1 MLHARKVNE
10 EDPQRCVDPDGVRI
24 WRYATPSRNSPVYAL
39 GYPASAMRAVLA
51 AVHAA
56 RGTRVLH
63 SNFPL
68 QGVPLAFGRL
78 PYVHTFHA
86 PVHRELIPEHQGRY
100 LLPSSLAAAA
110 AGLVR
115 ACDSASVRRASSL
128 VVLSEFMRGEAMA
141 LGARAERISLI
152 PGGIDTVRFSPGAPV
167 GHPWVGADGPLVF
180 TARRMVPRTGVSEL
194 VEAFALVTHRV
205 PDARLVLA
213 GAGPLE
219 DEIRARVRSLGVAQQ
234 VAMLGRVSDEELVG
248 WYRAADLVIMPT
260 QELEGFGLTTAEA
273 LACGTVVVGTP
284 IGANPEVLRRL
295 DASLITGDASP
306 RPLPPRPSSCCA
318 GLPACASSRRG
329 RGRPFIRSSGGMRLP
344 IAICRSSSDT
354 SRGSPSGRACSLRQG
369 QRVPELDNDLLE
381 LLRAPGGGTELVWDG
396 TSLRARDGS
405 ASFPVV
411 DGVPILLPADSAF
424 SVAEYLDPRSRDSG
438 IVQRLGSARASGAA
452 LVVAQSQRRPKPR
465 AISRPAASAA
475 RGGEGARLGGWRRD
489 PRRRDGSPCR

>member
-1 MLHARKVNE
+1 MTSPRVLLFSNAITPDRTGGLERYCRELAGALSAKGADVMLHARKVNE

-51 AVHAA
+51 AVRAA

-128 VVLSEFMRGEAMA
+128 VVLSEFMRGEALA
-141 LGARAERISLI
+141 LGARSERITLI

-194 VEAFALVTHRV
+194 VEAFALVTRGV

-295 DASLITGDASP
+295 DASLITRDASP
-306 RPLPPRPSSCCA
+306 QALAATAVELLCRPARLRELAARARATVHPELGWDAVADSYLSIFERYQPRVA
-318 GLPACASSRRG
+318 E
-329 RGRPFIRSSGGMRLP
+329 RSSL
-344 IAICRSSSDT
+344 
-354 SRGSPSGRACSLRQG
+354 
-369 QRVPELDNDLLE
+369 VPAT
-381 LLRAPGGGTELVWDG
+381 RT
-396 TSLRARDGS
+396 
-405 ASFPVV
+405 
-411 DGVPILLPADSAF
+411 
-424 SVAEYLDPRSRDSG
+424 
-438 IVQRLGSARASGAA
+438 ARA
-452 LVVAQSQRRPKPR
+452 
-465 AISRPAASAA
+465 
-475 RGGEGARLGGWRRD
+475 
-489 PRRRDGSPCR
+489 